1 MTVWF
6 RGRKDTV
13 FRDSYV
19 ISQLEKSYLCSP
31 ILIKMKKSLI
41 IIVAALLLASCGE
54 KQPKEIPTTV
64 EKPKKTVVV
73 PNFNA
78 DSAYQFVAKQ
88 TSFGPR
94 VPETPAHAAC
104 AEWLT
109 DKLNEY
115 ADTVIVQ
122 DFRARLFNGKGIDG
136 KNIIGVF
143 HPEAKKRIVLCA
155 HWDSRPYADHDPDE
169 ANTRTPIDGAN
180 DGASGVG
187 VLLECA
193 RQFKLQAL
201 PERLGIDI
209 VFFDLEDY
217 GPHQEESEKYYD
229 DKVNYWA
236 LGSQYWSKTPHV
248 YGYKAYYGILL
259 DMVGGSNPNFPKEYY
274 SQGYAAWVSNKV
286 WRTAY
291 DLGYRPYFSNELGT
305 MISDDHI
312 PMNQIAG
319 IPTIDIIDLHP
330 ESSNEC
336 FPEVWHTLDDNLEH
350 IEKTTL
356 GMVGDVLLNVVYEE

>member
-1 MTVWF
+1 M
-6 RGRKDTV
+6 KN
-13 FRDSYV
+13 
-19 ISQLEKSYLCSP
+19 YL
-31 ILIKMKKSLI
+31 LI
-41 IIVAALLLASCGE
+41 ISATLLLAACTGKPKTNDPNN
-54 KQPKEIPTTV
+54 KQE
-64 EKPKKTVVV
+64 PKKTIAI
-73 PNFNA
+73 PNFTA
-78 DSAYQFVAKQ
+78 DSAYQFVDKQ

-104 AEWLT
+104 AEWLAAT
-109 DKLNEY
+109 LGEW
-115 ADTVIVQ
+115 ADSVIVQ
-122 DFRARLFNGKGIDG
+122 EFRTRLFNDKGIDG

-155 HWDSRPYADHDPDE
+155 HWDSRPFADHDPDE

-193 RQFKLQAL
+193 RQFNLQAV
-201 PERLGIDI
+201 PEKLGVDI
-209 VFFDLEDY
+209 VLFDLEDY
-217 GPHQEESEKYYD
+217 GPHQDEAEDYYD
-229 DKVNYWA
+229 DRVNYWA
-236 LGSQYWSKTPHV
+236 LGSQYWSKHPHV

-259 DMVGGSNPNFPKEYY
+259 DMVGSSAPNFSKEYY

-286 WRTAY
+286 WRKAA
-291 DLGYRPYFSNELGT
+291 DLGYRPQFSNELGT

-312 PMNQIAG
+312 PMNQVAG
-319 IPTIDIIDLHP
+319 IPTIDIIDLQP
-330 ESSNEC
+330 NSSNGC
-336 FPEVWHTLDDNLEH
+336 FPEVWHTINDNLEH

>member
-1 MTVWF
+1 
-6 RGRKDTV
+6 
-13 FRDSYV
+13 
-19 ISQLEKSYLCSP
+19 
-31 ILIKMKKSLI
+31 MKKHLLFI
-41 IIVAALLLASCGE
+41 IAAALLMASCDE
-54 KQPKEIPTTV
+54 TKPTDINANN
-64 EKPKKTVVV
+64 EPKKAVTI
-73 PNFNA
+73 PSFNA

-88 TSFGPR
+88 TQFGPR

-109 DKLNEY
+109 AKLSEW

-122 DFRARLFNGKGIDG
+122 EFRTRLFNDQGIDG
-136 KNIIGVF
+136 KNIVAVF
-143 HPEAKKRIVLCA
+143 NPEAKKRIVLCA
-155 HWDSRPYADHDPDE
+155 HWDSRPYADHDPDA

-187 VLLECA
+187 VLMECA
-193 RQFKLQAL
+193 RQFNLQAL
-201 PERLGIDI
+201 PEKLGIDI
-209 VFFDLEDY
+209 VLFDLEDY
-217 GPHQEESEKYYD
+217 GPHQEDAEKYYD
-229 DKVNYWA
+229 DRVNFWA
-236 LGSQYWSKTPHV
+236 LGSQHWSKHPHV

-274 SQGYAAWVSNKV
+274 SQGFAAWVSNKV
-286 WRTAY
+286 WRKAA
-291 DLGYRPYFSNELGT
+291 DLGYRPYFTNELGT

-336 FPEVWHTLDDNLEH
+336 FPEVWHTLNDNIEH
-350 IEKTTL
+350 IDKSTL
-356 GMVGDVLLNVVYEE
+356 GMVGDVLLHVVYEE

>member
-1 MTVWF
+1 
-6 RGRKDTV
+6 
-13 FRDSYV
+13 
-19 ISQLEKSYLCSP
+19 
-31 ILIKMKKSLI
+31 MKKHILFTI
-41 IIVAALLLASCGE
+41 AAALLLASCGGKKTNE
-54 KQPKEIPTTV
+54 TSTGKTET
-64 EKPKKTVVV
+64 KKTVTV
-73 PNFNA
+73 PAFNA

-94 VPETPAHAAC
+94 VPLTEAHSQC

-109 DKLNEY
+109 TKLNEY

-122 DFRARLFNGKGIDG
+122 DFRTRLYDGQGVDG
-136 KNIIGVF
+136 KNLIGVF
-143 HPEAKKRIVLCA
+143 NPTAKKRIVLCA
-155 HWDSRPYADHDPDE
+155 HWDSRPFADHDADE
-169 ANTRTPIDGAN
+169 ANNRKPIDGAN

-193 RQFKLQAL
+193 RQFKSMPLR
-201 PERLGIDI
+201 EGLGIDI

-217 GPHQEESEKYYD
+217 GPHQEDAEKYFD
-229 DKVNYWA
+229 DRVNYWA
-236 LGSQYWSKTPHV
+236 LGSQYWSKHPHV

-259 DMVGGSNPNFPKEYY
+259 DMVGGSNPNFSKEYY
-274 SQGYAAWVSNKV
+274 SQGYAAWVINKV
-286 WRTAY
+286 WRMAY
-291 DLGYRPYFSNELGT
+291 DLGYRPQFSNELGT

-336 FPEVWHTLDDNLEH
+336 FPEVWHTLNDNIEH
-350 IEKTTL
+350 IDKSTL
-356 GMVGDVLLNVVYEE
+356 GMVGDVLLHVMYEE